1 MRKIALF
8 LTIAFFLLAC
18 SNDETGKQETVH
30 QHDFVAGTEAK
41 DTTKKSIPSETTKT
55 IAGTE
60 IKINYHAPAVRGRVI
75 WGGLVPYDAV
85 WVTGAHSATTLETG
99 KDFKV
104 GSKLVPAGKY
114 ALFTIPG
121 KEEWTVIVNKNWNQ
135 HLTDDY
141 SESEDLVRV
150 KVKPGVTNEITER
163 LKYEIEQTGDRAA
176 AIIIS
181 WEKIRVSFPIELS
194 N

>member
-1 MRKIALF
+1 MRKLALLF
-8 LTIAFFLLAC
+8 ITVCFLLAC
-18 SNDETGKQETVH
+18 SNDGTGKQETAH
-30 QHDFVAGTEAK
+30 KHDSTAEQQKK
-41 DTTKKSIPSETTKT
+41 DTTKKSIPSETKKW
-55 IAGTE
+55 IGNTE
-60 IKINYHAPAVRGRVI
+60 IKINYHSPAVRGRVI

-85 WVTGAHSATTLETG
+85 WVTGAHSATTLETN
-99 KDFKV
+99 KDFKM
-104 GSKLVPAGKY
+104 GNKLIPAGKY

-135 HLTDDY
+135 HLADDY

-150 KVKPGVTNEITER
+150 KVKPEATNGITER
-163 LKYEIEQTGDRAA
+163 LNYEIAQTGDRAA
-176 AIIIS
+176 AIMIS